1 MTAIYAYA
9 HGPIAFVAGD
19 TVRTDH
25 LGPARSV
32 CKVHHWSDSVV
43 LAQAGEARAL
53 SELIQTVLPLM
64 GWLEP
69 TADGFIQAFNSCR
82 GGFWN
87 RAIQLYE
94 EKRAGEVPAGTVLVA
109 EAAAHPGLARVF
121 KLDFESGEVTDAVD
135 RFDADGRD
143 PEQFRTYAQRH
154 LEALQANGQDRGVPL
169 DIWAARCV
177 QDAATAYRPHIGFP
191 ADVLIA
197 RPSLADDRI
206 LVHRRIIGV
215 DALSLDLF
223 QVP

>member
-19 TVRTDH
+19 SVRTDR
-25 LGPARSV
+25 LGPTRSV

-43 LAQAGEARAL
+43 LAQAGEAREL
-53 SELIQTVLPLM
+53 SELLQAVLPLM

-69 TADGFIQAFNSCR
+69 TADGFIQAFNDCR

-87 RAIQLYE
+87 RALQLYE
-94 EKRAGEVPAGTVLVA
+94 EKQAGEVPAGTVLVA
-109 EAAAHPGLARVF
+109 EAAADHRHARVF
-121 KLDFESGEVTDAVD
+121 KLDFESGEVTDSVD
-135 RFDADGRD
+135 RFDADGAEA
-143 PEQFRTYAQRH
+143 EQFRTDAQRH

-197 RPSLADDRI
+197 RPNLANERI
-206 LVHRRIIGV
+206 LVHRRITGV
-215 DALSLDLF
+215 DLPGLDVF